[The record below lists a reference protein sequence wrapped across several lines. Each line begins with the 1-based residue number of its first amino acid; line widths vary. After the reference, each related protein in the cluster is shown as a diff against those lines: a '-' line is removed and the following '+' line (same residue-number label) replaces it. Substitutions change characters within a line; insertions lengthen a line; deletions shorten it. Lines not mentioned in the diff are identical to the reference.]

1 MNDLQW
7 LYWNRESAQTNQRQ
21 RRVMD
26 VVRALGITPSQLE
39 RFLMLEAGQL
49 THWCQGELANRYA
62 AMRLVRIHRVVLRN
76 RDYLPPRYQMEQWM
90 RRRLING
97 QSALDILAD
106 PYFLEHRLERVLLVM
121 ARQAGSSP
129 RDSDRAR
136 RRCKVVQLL
145 RLQPT

>member
-7 LYWNRESAQTNQRQ
+7 LYWNRDSAQTNQRQ

-39 RFLMLEAGQL
+39 RFLMLEDGQL
-49 THWCQGELANRYA
+49 TPWCQGELANRYA

-76 RDYLPPRYQMEQWM
+76 RDYLPPRYQMNDWM
-90 RRRLING
+90 KRRLING
-97 QSALDILAD
+97 QSALQILSD
-106 PYFLEHRLERVLLVM
+106 PYFLEHRLERVLLIM
-121 ARQAGSSP
+121 ARQAGTSP
-129 RDSDRAR
+129 RSSERVR
-136 RRCKVVQLL
+136 GTGNVVRLL